1 MTQTHTLRGTFDVQM
16 TPLTPAPEEAEA
28 NLGHLLLR
36 KQFHGE
42 LDATGLGHMLAFRS
56 AEPSSA
62 GYVAMERVEGRVAG
76 RSGSFMLMHFGE
88 MNRGTPKLIVQVVP
102 DSGTGELVGLSG
114 TLSIDVRDGKH
125 FYEFSYYL
133 PAE

>member
-1 MTQTHTLRGTFDVQM
+1 MTQSHTIHGTFDVQL
-16 TPLTPAPEEAEA
+16 TPLTAAPEEAEA

-42 LDATGLGHMLAFRS
+42 LEASGLGHMMSFRS

-62 GYVAMERVEGRVAG
+62 GYVAMERVEGRLAG
-76 RSGSFMLMHFGE
+76 RSGSFVLMHFGE
-88 MNRGTPKLIVQVVP
+88 MARGTPKLLVQVVP

-114 TLSIDVRDGKH
+114 TLGIDIRDGKH
-125 FYEFSYYL
+125 FYEFNYRL
-133 PAE
+133 PTA

>member
-1 MTQTHTLRGTFDVQM
+1 MTQNHTIRGTFDVQLS
-16 TPLTPAPEEAEA
+16 PLPSAPEEAEA

-42 LDATGLGHMLAFRS
+42 LEATGLGHMMSFRS

-62 GYVAMERVEGRVAG
+62 GYVAMERVEGKLAG
-76 RSGSFMLMHFGE
+76 RSGSFVLMHFGE
-88 MNRGTPKLIVQVVP
+88 MARGTPKLIVQVVP

-114 TLSIDVRDGKH
+114 TLGIDVRDGKH
-125 FYEFSYYL
+125 FYEFSYCL
-133 PAE
+133 DAA